1 MANLLWPGDHRAGET
16 FSDRQVADAM
26 VRVERAW
33 LTVLVDCS
41 LAPADALGAD
51 DAWTLSDDDVAA
63 LAVAAE
69 AAGNPAVP
77 LVGLLRDRL
86 PQPAATWAHRGL
98 TSQDVLDSALAL
110 CTADAVAA
118 VTSILAQQVSSMT
131 SLATLHRATPML
143 ARTLTQPALSS
154 TFGVRVASWLAG
166 VLDAAD
172 AVAGAGLPVQAGG
185 AAGTM
190 AAVVELARGHGLPE
204 PVAVAT
210 HAADLLADRLGLRRS
225 LPWHTSRRPV
235 TAVGGA
241 LVACTDAWGR
251 IARDVLESARAEIGE
266 LREPAAP
273 GRGGSSTMPG
283 KRNPMLS
290 VLIRRAAIAGPPLA
304 AALHLDTASAHEERS
319 DGAWH
324 TEWDALRALAR
335 HTIAAGAQLAELLA
349 GLDVDA
355 AAMRRNL
362 AAHLAGGADAE
373 QRAMAA
379 LTGTTPAEN
388 YTGAADFIIDR
399 ALARA
404 RLYLTSRDEKEG
416 FLR

>member
-1 MANLLWPGDHRAGET
+1 
-16 FSDRQVADAM
+16 
-26 VRVERAW
+26 
-33 LTVLVDCS
+33 
-41 LAPADALGAD
+41 
-51 DAWTLSDDDVAA
+51 
-63 LAVAAE
+63 
-69 AAGNPAVP
+69 
-77 LVGLLRDRL
+77 
-86 PQPAATWAHRGL
+86 
-98 TSQDVLDSALAL
+98 
-110 CTADAVAA
+110 
-118 VTSILAQQVSSMT
+118 
-131 SLATLHRATPML
+131 
-143 ARTLTQPALSS
+143 
-154 TFGVRVASWLAG
+154 
-166 VLDAAD
+166 
-172 AVAGAGLPVQAGG
+172 
-185 AAGTM
+185 
-190 AAVVELARGHGLPE
+190 
-204 PVAVAT
+204 
-210 HAADLLADRLGLRRS
+210 
-225 LPWHTSRRPV
+225 
-235 TAVGGA
+235 

-283 KRNPMLS
+283 KRNPVLS

-304 AALHLDTASAHEERS
+304 AALHLAAASAHEERS

-349 GLDVDA
+349 GLNVDA
-355 AAMRRNL
+355 AAMQRNL